1 MTPPGAQSRPRRR
14 VDGVLLLDKPAGLSS
29 NAALQRAKRLY
40 RAEKAGHSGTLDPL
54 ATGLLPLCFGEATKF
69 AQVLLDAPKG
79 YVATVH
85 FGAATTTGDAEGE
98 VVRTADAAF
107 SKAELES
114 ALARFVGPSVQLPPV
129 FAALKFRGRP
139 YYEYARTGTVVPRA
153 ARAIEI
159 TAIELVDWSPP
170 SAVVRIA
177 CSKGTYIRVLAEDIA
192 AALGSCAHL
201 SALRRTVA
209 GPFSLADAVTLEALQ
224 AMDEPERDRR
234 LLPPD
239 APLSGVARLDVDAT
253 TARALVA
260 GRIGVSPAGA
270 SGMYRCYGPQGR
282 FVGLIESAG
291 GALRSLRLA
300 RTDTLAEPD
309 SGPTHYPEP

>member
-1 MTPPGAQSRPRRR
+1 MALAGAHSRPRRR

-40 RAEKAGHSGTLDPL
+40 AAEKAGHSGTLDPL

-69 AQVLLDAPKG
+69 AQLLLDAPKE

-98 VVRTADAAF
+98 VVRTADVAF

-114 ALARFVGPSVQLPPV
+114 ALARFVGPSVQVPPA

-139 YYEYARTGTVVPRA
+139 YYEYARAGAEVPRV
-153 ARAIEI
+153 ARSIEI
-159 TAIELVDWSPP
+159 MAIELVAWSAPQ
-170 SAVVRIA
+170 AVLRVA
-177 CSKGTYIRVLAEDIA
+177 CGKGTYIRVLAEDIA
-192 AALGSCAHL
+192 GALGSCAHL
-201 SALRRTVA
+201 SALRRTVS
-209 GPFSLADAVTLEALQ
+209 GPFCLADAATLEALE
-224 AMDEPERDRR
+224 AMDPATRDRR

-253 TARALVA
+253 TAQALVA
-260 GRIGVSPAGA
+260 GRVGISPPGVAGR
-270 SGMYRCYGPQGR
+270 YRCYGPQGR
-282 FVGLIESAG
+282 FLGLIEASG

-300 RTDTLAEPD
+300 RTDTLISD
-309 SGPTHYPEP
+309 

>member
-1 MTPPGAQSRPRRR
+1 MAQAGAHARPRRR

-40 RAEKAGHSGTLDPL
+40 AAEKAGHSGTLDPL

-69 AQVLLDAPKG
+69 AQLLLDATKE

-85 FGAATTTGDAEGE
+85 FGGATTTGDAEGE
-98 VVRTADAAF
+98 VVRTAAVAF
-107 SKAELES
+107 SEADLES
-114 ALARFVGPSVQLPPV
+114 ALARFVGPSVQVPPA

-139 YYEYARTGTVVPRA
+139 YYEYARAGTEVPRV

-159 TAIELVDWSPP
+159 MALELVAWSPP
-170 SAVVRIA
+170 HAVLRIA
-177 CSKGTYIRVLAEDIA
+177 CGKGTYIRVLAEDIA

-201 SALRRTVA
+201 SALRRTVS
-209 GPFSLADAVTLEALQ
+209 GPFSLADAATLEVLE
-224 AMDEPERDRR
+224 AMDSAARDRR

-239 APLSGVARLDVDAT
+239 APLSGVARLDVDAA
-253 TARALVA
+253 TAQALVA
-260 GRIGVSPAGA
+260 GRIGISPPGMAGR
-270 SGMYRCYGPQGR
+270 YRCYGPEGR
-282 FVGLIESAG
+282 FLGLIEASG

-300 RTDTLAEPD
+300 RTDTLISD
-309 SGPTHYPEP
+309 